1 MADSVLMITWGPP
14 VHGREER
21 GLDVFN
27 ESMGLYGRFQQ
38 EGRIESFDVAILEP
52 NGLMDGFIA
61 LRGSAEQ
68 LAALRQDEEF
78 RRSTVDAS
86 LIVQDLQLIDG
97 TTGDGVARDIAMYS
111 EAISKV
117 PQTA

>member
-27 ESMGLYGRFQQ
+27 EAMGLYGRLQQ
-38 EGRIESFDVAILEP
+38 EGRIESFDVAILQP

-68 LAALRQDEEF
+68 LSALRQDEEF
-78 RRSTVDAS
+78 RRTTVDAS
-86 LIVQDLQLIDG
+86 LIAQDLKLIDG
-97 TTGDGVARDIAMYS
+97 TTGEGIARDMAMYR
-111 EAISKV
+111 EAVSQV

>member
-21 GLDVFN
+21 GLEVFN
-27 ESMGLYGRFQQ
+27 ESIGLYGRFQQ
-38 EGRIESFDVAILEP
+38 DGRIEGFDVALMVP

-61 LRGSAEQ
+61 LRGSTDQ
-68 LAALRQDEEF
+68 LNAIKQDDDF
-78 RRSTVDAS
+78 RRTLTAAS
-86 LIVQDLQLIDG
+86 LIVNDLRLIDG
-97 TTGDGVARDIAMYS
+97 STGEGLARDIELYA
-111 EAISKV
+111 EAISQV